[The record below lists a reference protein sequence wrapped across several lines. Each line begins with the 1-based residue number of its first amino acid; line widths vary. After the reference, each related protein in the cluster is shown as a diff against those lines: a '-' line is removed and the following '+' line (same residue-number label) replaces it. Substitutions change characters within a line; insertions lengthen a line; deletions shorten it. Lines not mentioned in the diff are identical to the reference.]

1 MGPATKGDTV
11 TQGDDVQITVTRTLS
26 KEQQARRARLV
37 EAARRLA
44 DEGGYAAVTMHDV
57 ADRAGVARATVYRYF
72 ASKDHLL
79 TEVAAA
85 WARTVTADIVLAPGG
100 EPPGDATPAQHL
112 ADLLERIVEV
122 AAADLTLTSTIIQAV
137 TSPDP
142 AIEDARTELFLF
154 VRTRLAAAMSDE
166 PPAQEE
172 VEIVL
177 GHVLLAALVS
187 LTALRRPTEEVVTM
201 VRTAARLILAG
212 ALS

>member
-1 MGPATKGDTV
+1 MTQDGDV
-11 TQGDDVQITVTRTLS
+11 RITVTRTLS
-26 KEQQARRARLV
+26 KDQQARRVRLV
-37 EAARRLA
+37 EAARQLA
-44 DEGGYAAVTMHDV
+44 DEGGYVAVTMQDV

-85 WARTVTADIVLAPGG
+85 WARTMTADIVLAPSAGG
-100 EPPGDATPAQHL
+100 DGTPAQHL
-112 ADLLERIVEV
+112 TDLLERIVVV
-122 AAADLTLTSTIIQAV
+122 AASELTLTSAIIQAV

-142 AIEDARTELFLF
+142 GIEDARTELFLF
-154 VRTRLAAAMSDE
+154 VRTRLAATMGDE
-166 PPAQEE
+166 LPAQDD

-187 LTALRRPTEEVVTM
+187 LTALRRPTEEVAAM

-212 ALS
+212 ALP

>member
-1 MGPATKGDTV
+1 M
-11 TQGDDVQITVTRTLS
+11 QGDDAQITVTRARS
-26 KEQQARRARLV
+26 KEQQARRVRLV
-37 EAARRLA
+37 EAARWLA

-79 TEVAAA
+79 TEVAAD
-85 WARTVTADIVLAPGG
+85 WARTVTADIVLAAGTEPSGG
-100 EPPGDATPAQHL
+100 ATPAQRL
-112 ADLLERIVEV
+112 GDLLERIVEV

-142 AIEDARTELFLF
+142 ALEDARTELFLF
-154 VRTRLAAAMSDE
+154 VRARLAAVMGDP

-172 VEIVL
+172 AEIVL

-187 LTALRRPTEEVVTM
+187 LTALRRPTEEVVAM